1 MYVVG
6 YTRFVDDE
14 DGGTE
19 TVKHQEYATK
29 QEAIDGA
36 EALALASVSD
46 ESILQVVRGY
56 KLYEGGEAYNVLHEI
71 PR

>member
-6 YTRFVDDE
+6 YTLI
-14 DGGTE
+14 GGNE
-19 TVKHQEYATK
+19 TIKHQEYATK

-36 EALALASVSD
+36 EALALASVSN
-46 ESILQVVRGY
+46 ETIEQVLRGI
-56 KLYEGGEAYNVLHEI
+56 KLYDDVVEYNVLHEI

>member
-6 YTRFVDDE
+6 YTRNDA
-14 DGGTE
+14 DGRTE
-19 TVKHQEYATK
+19 YIKHQEYDTK
-29 QEAIDGA
+29 QEAIEGA

-46 ESILQVVRGY
+46 ETIEQVLRGT
-56 KLYEGGEAYNVLHEI
+56 KLYDGGEDYNVLHEI

>member
-6 YTRFVDDE
+6 YTRHDAN
-14 DGGTE
+14 GRTE
-19 TVKHQEYATK
+19 YIKHQEYVTK

-36 EALALASVSD
+36 EALVSASVSD
-46 ESILQVVRGY
+46 ESILSVVRGY
-56 KLYEGGEAYNVLHEI
+56 KIYEGGEDYNVLHEI

>member
-6 YTRFVDDE
+6 YTRNDA
-14 DGGTE
+14 DGRTE
-19 TVKHQEYATK
+19 YIKHQEYDTR

-36 EALALASVSD
+36 EALVLASVND
-46 ESILQVVRGY
+46 ESILSVVRGY
-56 KLYEGGEAYNVLHEI
+56 KLYEGGEDYNVLHEI

>member
-6 YTRFVDDE
+6 YTLI
-14 DGGTE
+14 GGNGTI
-19 TVKHQEYATK
+19 KHQEYATK

-36 EALALASVSD
+36 EALALASVSN
-46 ESILQVVRGY
+46 ETIEQVLRGT
-56 KLYEGGEAYNVLHEI
+56 KLYDDVVEYNVLHEI

>member
-6 YTRFVDDE
+6 YTRNDA
-14 DGGTE
+14 DGRAE
-19 TVKHQEYATK
+19 YIKHQEYDTK
-29 QEAIDGA
+29 QEAIEGA

-46 ESILQVVRGY
+46 ETIVQVLRGT
-56 KLYEGGEAYNVLHEI
+56 KLYDGGEDYNVLHEI

>member
-6 YTRFVDDE
+6 YTRNDAN
-14 DGGTE
+14 GRTE
-19 TVKHQEYATK
+19 YIKHQEYVTK

-36 EALALASVSD
+36 EALVSASVSD
-46 ESILQVVRGY
+46 ESILSVVRGY
-56 KLYEGGEAYNVLHEI
+56 KMYEGGEDYNVLHEI

>member
-6 YTRFVDDE
+6 YTRPDA
-14 DGGTE
+14 DGKTE
-19 TVKHQEYATK
+19 TIKHQEYDTK
-29 QEAIDGA
+29 QEAIEGA

-46 ESILQVVRGY
+46 ETIEQVLRGT
-56 KLYEGGEAYNVLHEI
+56 KLYDGGEDYNVLHEI